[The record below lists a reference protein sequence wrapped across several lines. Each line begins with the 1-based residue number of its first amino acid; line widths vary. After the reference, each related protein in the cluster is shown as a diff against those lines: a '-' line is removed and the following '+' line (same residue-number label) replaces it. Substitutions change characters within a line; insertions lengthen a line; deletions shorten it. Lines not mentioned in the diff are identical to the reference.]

1 MLVQLTRSTLH
12 NNCPHLAMCLWQDTM
27 TTCTTATGIPR
38 TKYNIVTNPWPMIN
52 VKYYV
57 KYKSLTWTQNHGLLN
72 SNSET
77 GWIPIP
83 ENKPF
88 SIWIL
93 GPPDSKASNGDNI
106 ASASIADSQKK
117 CAHLPFQ
124 KKQVLLLMGSKNLAV
139 AKLDNVRGLTPPP
152 QILPKGNFLHSCK
165 FPPL

>member
-124 KKQVLLLMGSKNLAV
+124 KNKCSCWWAAKIWQWQNLIMSE
-139 AKLDNVRGLTPPP
+139 DWHPPP
-152 QILPKGNFLHSCK
+152 NFAKGQFFAFVQIS
-165 FPPL
+165 PL